1 MTKTSEG
8 FSRNSHQKCPR
19 PKVIAV
25 AMGLQVDLKVGSTS
39 RSLGNS
45 H

>member
-8 FSRNSHQKCPR
+8 FSRNSHQKCPQ
-19 PKVIAV
+19 VIAV

-39 RSLGNS
+39 RPLGDS
-45 H
+45 R